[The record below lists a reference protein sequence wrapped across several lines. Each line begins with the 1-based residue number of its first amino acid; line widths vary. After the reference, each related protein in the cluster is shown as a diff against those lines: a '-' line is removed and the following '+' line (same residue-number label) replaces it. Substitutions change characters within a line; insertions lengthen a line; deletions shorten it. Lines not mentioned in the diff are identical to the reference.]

1 MVKILLFQLVLFF
14 ANTVQAIT
22 GFAGTVLAMPP
33 STYLLGLDNAK
44 VVLNAM
50 AWVSG
55 LMIAIMNYRYINWK
69 ELAKIVV
76 FMIAGMFAGMEI
88 CRVINSDS
96 TLLTI
101 YGFVILAIALKNLL
115 VKKETDLPQAALY
128 LVLLAAGVIHG
139 MFVSGG
145 ALLVIYAV
153 QVLKDKNEFR
163 ATVAPVWVVL
173 NTFMMITRYRS
184 GLFTTENVQLIA
196 VSILPLFLATWLGG
210 KLAQR
215 LNQNVFLNL
224 TYILLIISGVSL
236 VF

>member
-173 NTFMMITRYRS
+173 NTFMMITQYRS

>member
-1 MVKILLFQLVLFF
+1 MNAVAALGV
-14 ANTVQAIT
+14 
-22 GFAGTVLAMPP
+22 AGE
-33 STYLLGLDNAK
+33 D
-44 VVLNAM
+44 
-50 AWVSG
+50 
-55 LMIAIMNYRYINWK
+55 
-69 ELAKIVV
+69 
-76 FMIAGMFAGMEI
+76 
-88 CRVINSDS
+88 RV
-96 TLLTI
+96 
-101 YGFVILAIALKNLL
+101 GGRFALKNLL

-173 NTFMMITRYRS
+173 NTFMMITQYRS

>member
-44 VVLNAM
+44 VVLNTM

-173 NTFMMITRYRS
+173 NTFMMITQYRS

>member
-115 VKKETDLPQAALY
+115 VKKEPDLPQAALY

-173 NTFMMITRYRS
+173 NTFMMITQYRS

>member
-1 MVKILLFQLVLFF
+1 MVKILLFQLVFFF

-173 NTFMMITRYRS
+173 NTFMMITQYRS

>member
-153 QVLKDKNEFR
+153 QVLKDKNEVR

-173 NTFMMITRYRS
+173 NTFMMITQYRS

>member
-55 LMIAIMNYRYINWK
+55 LMIAIMNYRNINWK

-173 NTFMMITRYRS
+173 NTFMMITQYRS

>member
-1 MVKILLFQLVLFF
+1 MVFCGRNLH
-14 ANTVQAIT
+14 
-22 GFAGTVLAMPP
+22 
-33 STYLLGLDNAK
+33 
-44 VVLNAM
+44 
-50 AWVSG
+50 
-55 LMIAIMNYRYINWK
+55 AIMNYRYINWK

-101 YGFVILAIALKNLL
+101 YGCVILAIALKNLL

-173 NTFMMITRYRS
+173 NTFMMITQYRS